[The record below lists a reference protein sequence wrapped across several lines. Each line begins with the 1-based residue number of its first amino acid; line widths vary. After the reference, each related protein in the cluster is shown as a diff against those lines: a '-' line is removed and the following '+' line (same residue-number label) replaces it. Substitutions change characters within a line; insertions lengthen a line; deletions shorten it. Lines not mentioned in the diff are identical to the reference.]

1 MLRPPRLPIPAAPA
15 RHETLASYL
24 DRLAALHGMPV
35 RELWD
40 AVSSPVQGTKR
51 RAVDGHAMAALTG
64 RPIQHLAAALP
75 QLRDPAPDW
84 AAWRH
89 EPQPGCLRCDA
100 RHDGG
105 PVQRLLPHHRY
116 VCPKHWYWIG
126 PPDIG
131 QAATPFGEDLRELVD
146 AQTRHR
152 RLALRHGPAAAFDA
166 VLTGFL
172 VCGHLWQN
180 HQEHAALSV
189 EQWKRRAEHLI
200 PVNSELSRFSASR
213 VFAAVY
219 PEAVAL
225 AALIADPAWRS
236 LASGGDDARNAFLTE
251 VNRRLNLA
259 PHYPED
265 GDPIR
270 HWIKYD
276 SGRPPSAPHKTFPDT
291 PYYAATRPAQPK
303 TQSSDR
309 HERSAIWFAVNRRGG
324 SVLLHHRHI
333 RPVLVRE
340 WSPSMG
346 GIAATI
352 WASRSLTLPITRA
365 DRTAALR

>member
-15 RHETLASYL
+15 RHETLASYIN
-24 DRLAALHGMPV
+24 RLAALHGMPV
-35 RELWD
+35 LELWD
-40 AVSSPVQGTKR
+40 AVSSIVPGTKR
-51 RAVDGHAMAALTG
+51 RAVDGLAMASLTG

-89 EPQPGCLRCDA
+89 EPQPGCPRCDA

-116 VCPKHWYWIG
+116 VCTKHSYWIG
-126 PPDIG
+126 PPDNG
-131 QAATPFGEDLRELVD
+131 QAATRLGEDLRELVE

-152 RLALRHGPAAAFDA
+152 RLALRHGTASAFDA

-172 VCGHLWQN
+172 ICGHLWQDHHEN
-180 HQEHAALSV
+180 AAISADR
-189 EQWKRRAEHLI
+189 WKRRAEQLI
-200 PVNSELSRFSASR
+200 PVNFELSRFSASR

-219 PEAVAL
+219 PEAVTL
-225 AALIADPAWRS
+225 AGLIADPAWRS
-236 LASGGDDARNAFLTE
+236 RASGDDARNPFLTE
-251 VNRRLNLA
+251 VNRRLDLA
-259 PHYPED
+259 PHYPAD
-265 GDPIR
+265 GDAIR

-276 SGRPPSAPHKTFPDT
+276 SWREPSAPHKTFPDT
-291 PYYAATRPAQPK
+291 PHYAATRPAQSK
-303 TQSSDR
+303 TQSNDR

-324 SVLLHHRHI
+324 NVLLHHRHI

-340 WSPSMG
+340 WSPPMD

-352 WASRSLTLPITRA
+352 WASRSLTMPISPR
-365 DRTAALR
+365 